1 MENKDL
7 VKFDGY
13 SVENFSI
20 KKNINISEKQK
31 NTIDI
36 KYDTYVKNDKKLK
49 NFYRSEFII
58 KIYTEFSEIYI
69 EFDGFFTI
77 SEKLNE
83 EDKKYFLN
91 VTAATIL
98 YPYVRTFI
106 SNVTSFDK
114 GDPVILPIINFAD
127 RNF

>member
-7 VKFDGY
+7 IKFDGY
-13 SVENFSI
+13 SVENFSV

-36 KYDTYVKNDKKLK
+36 KYDTYVNNDKKLK

-58 KIYTEFSEIYI
+58 KIYTEISEIYI

-91 VTAATIL
+91 ITAATIL

>member
-1 MENKDL
+1 MENKNIIN
-7 VKFDGY
+7 FDGY
-13 SVENFSI
+13 SVENFSM
-20 KKNINISEKQK
+20 KKNVNISEEQK

-36 KYDTYVKNDKKLK
+36 KYDTYVNNDKKLK

-58 KIYTEFSEIYI
+58 KIYTELSEIYI

-91 VTAATIL
+91 VSAATIL

-127 RNF
+127 RN

>member
-7 VKFDGY
+7 IKFDGY
-13 SVENFSI
+13 SVENFSV

-36 KYDTYVKNDKKLK
+36 KYDTYVNNDKKFK

-58 KIYTEFSEIYI
+58 KIYTELSEIYI